1 MFVWFAVASVLI
13 VALVFQS
20 GAVDYRTVVVGA
32 LLPWVEA
39 LTGGPALLHSMV
51 GAVLVLVVV
60 MAATQRRRLLR
71 RRLLGI
77 PIGMMCHLVLDGS
90 FMDTDV
96 FAWPL
101 LGWERADGQVPEL
114 ENLGRSMLLEAVGIG
129 LALWAWKLFSL
140 HDPVRRQRARVDGR
154 LELPT

>member
-1 MFVWFAVASVLI
+1 MFIWFAVASVLI

-20 GAVDYRTVVVGA
+20 GAIDYRTVVVGA

-39 LTGGPALLHSMV
+39 LAGGPRLLHSMV
-51 GAVLVLVVV
+51 GSVLVLVVV

-77 PIGMMCHLVLDGS
+77 PIGMMCHLVTDAS
-90 FMDTDV
+90 FMETEI

-101 LGWERADGQVPEL
+101 LGWEPAEGQIPEL
-114 ENLGRSMLLEAVGIG
+114 EHLGRSLLLEAVGIG
-129 LALWAWKLFSL
+129 LALWAWRLFSL
-140 HDPVRRQRARVDGR
+140 DDPARRARVRSDGR
-154 LELPT
+154 LDLPA